1 MIIIELINYVKSDF
15 IDIVDIYRKIL
26 SSKIYTEGN
35 ISKIKTH
42 LLAVS
47 SYTIKMSGYGYCD
60 TKSDIIKKIFDIG
73 VNTINI
79 IENIKETKDAFI
91 RKTDEILITDL
102 KKIDELLQI
111 AKKKGFTD
119 AFIVSF
125 SANGKRNVQ

>member
-1 MIIIELINYVKSDF
+1 MKNFLAKWKTAKEE
-15 IDIVDIYRKIL
+15 IDDMN
-26 SSKIYTEGN
+26 SKTEE
-35 ISKIKTH
+35 
-42 LLAVS
+42 
-47 SYTIKMSGYGYCD
+47 Y
-60 TKSDIIKKIFDIG
+60 
-73 VNTINI
+73 
-79 IENIKETKDAFI
+79 IENIKETRDAFI